1 MALNRKTQIMRLRFE
16 KCMNSRVYKYPKQRI
31 NDEYML
37 IDSKCKKMEN
47 LLLQKLKDSKLY
59 AMKWIT
65 KLDTLSP
72 LKTLTRGYCLTEYEG
87 KLITKSSELKENMN
101 VVLRYQ
107 DGSKKAIIKD

>member
-1 MALNRKTQIMRLRFE
+1 
-16 KCMNSRVYKYPKQRI
+16 
-31 NDEYML
+31 
-37 IDSKCKKMEN
+37 
-47 LLLQKLKDSKLY
+47 
-59 AMKWIT
+59 MKWIT

-72 LKTLTRGYCLTEYEG
+72 LKTLTRGYCLTEFEG